1 MGARRR
7 SLVRKVRRGAKLHWV
22 IDFFYVDKLGHRQRY
37 RRDATVQT
45 AAAADAEAQQLWIQ
59 AVTTKSLAARS
70 KAQTFESFVNGDF
83 ELLYMPTYR
92 PATRQRYR
100 DLFRQ
105 RLLDALG
112 SRSLSEIG
120 QKEVRAF
127 ASGLHN
133 EGLQVRP
140 HVNLIRT
147 VLRAAADQQLIESMP
162 DIPRMKREGRK
173 LPECPSD
180 EDVEL
185 ILKKAKAWLRY
196 AAALT
201 IFAGLRQGEVRAIE
215 VRDIDLKQDLI
226 RVRRAF
232 SDDEVL
238 TPKSGNERIVPI
250 IGDLRPILVEAV
262 RGKLPKA
269 RIIVTATGRTPTRQY
284 VLTALKNL
292 EEQIGMRPWS
302 FHSLR
307 HYFITAL
314 SRRGVFIEAVR
325 LLAGHSSLAVTQ
337 RYMHATANDL
347 KEAMSKLKELTAKW

>member
-7 SLVRKVRRGAKLHWV
+7 SLVRKVRRGQKLHWV

-37 RRDATVQT
+37 RRDAKVQN
-45 AAAADAEAQQLWIQ
+45 AAAADAEAQQLWVQ
-59 AVTTKSLAARS
+59 ALTTKSLAIRS
-70 KAQTFESFVNGDF
+70 KGSSFESFVTGDF
-83 ELLYMPTYR
+83 ERLFMPQYR

-100 DLFRQ
+100 ALFRQ
-105 RLLDALG
+105 YLLNALG
-112 SRSLSEIG
+112 STSLDEIG

-127 ASGLHN
+127 ASTLQQRGV
-133 EGLQVRP
+133 QVRP
-140 HVNLIRT
+140 HVNLVRT
-147 VLRAAADQQLIESMP
+147 VVRAAFELGILESMP
-162 DIPRMKREGRK
+162 DIPRLEREGRK
-173 LPECPSD
+173 LPEAPSD
-180 EDVEL
+180 EDVER
-185 ILKKAKAWLRY
+185 ILATSEGWLRH

-201 IFAGLRQGEVRAIE
+201 AFAGLRQGEVRAIE

-250 IGDLRPILVEAV
+250 VGELRPILVEAI
-262 RGKLPKA
+262 RGKLPMA
-269 RIIVTATGRTPTRQY
+269 RIVVTATGRTPSRQY

-292 EEQIGMRPWS
+292 EERMKLRPWS

-307 HYFITAL
+307 HYFITSL

-347 KEAMSKLKELTAKW
+347 KEAMSKLKK